1 MQYGEVITR
10 SLSLVWR
17 FKYLWLLA
25 ILGGADVGTGGFSGN
40 FGNPGSFGR
49 GASSGGSAPLGDI
62 GPQVTQ
68 FLQDWGWLIVLA
80 GLLVLVL
87 SLLWF
92 ALSSVTIGALVRA
105 SAEHDAE
112 RPFGLGQAWRTGV
125 GTFWSIVGLRLL
137 ALLWGVLVAAVI
149 GLFVVLGFVS
159 YLGGQGGAL
168 GAVIAIG
175 GLVTLF
181 LIVAAIVVNL
191 AFTLATRAVVLEQL
205 GAMAALRR
213 GFQLLRAR
221 LGRVLLVWLIEIGL
235 GLAAG
240 LALFVV
246 LIPVI
251 VVAAGLVGVA
261 AYTGGPGAA
270 VAVAVPVAVVAFV
283 VLLVAAGLIGAYFS
297 TYWTLAFRRLELE
310 APRPVAWPP
319 PAYPPQQPAG

>member
-1 MQYGEVITR
+1 
-10 SLSLVWR
+10 
-17 FKYLWLLA
+17 
-25 ILGGADVGTGGFSGN
+25 
-40 FGNPGSFGR
+40 
-49 GASSGGSAPLGDI
+49 
-62 GPQVTQ
+62 
-68 FLQDWGWLIVLA
+68 
-80 GLLVLVL
+80 
-87 SLLWF
+87 
-92 ALSSVTIGALVRA
+92 
-105 SAEHDAE
+105 
-112 RPFGLGQAWRTGV
+112 
-125 GTFWSIVGLRLL
+125 
-137 ALLWGVLVAAVI
+137 
-149 GLFVVLGFVS
+149 VS

-181 LIVAAIVVNL
+181 LIVAAIVVSL

-221 LGRVLLVWLIEIGL
+221 LGRALLVWLIQLGL

-261 AYTGGPGAA
+261 AYTGGAGAA

-319 PAYPPQQPAG
+319 AAYPPQQPAG